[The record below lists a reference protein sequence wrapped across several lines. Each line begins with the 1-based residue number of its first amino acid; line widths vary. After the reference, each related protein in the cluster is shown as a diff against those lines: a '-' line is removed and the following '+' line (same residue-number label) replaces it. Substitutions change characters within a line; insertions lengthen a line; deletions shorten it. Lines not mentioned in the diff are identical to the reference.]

1 VVISDGNASSD
12 YTRFLPAPNGIAMI
26 DLELVFAE
34 YWTDANYFEALRKK
48 RIKCAE
54 VLVPDAISPD
64 HIFGAYVSG
73 ETVKNRVIELGFNK
87 PVKIRPHL
95 FFK

>member
-12 YTRFLPAPNGIAMI
+12 YTRFLSAPKGIEVI

-54 VLVPDAISPD
+54 VLVPDTIAPD
-64 HIFGAYVSG
+64 YIFGAYVSG
-73 ETVKNRVIELGFNK
+73 EAVRHRVVELGFNK
-87 PVKIRPHL
+87 PVTIRPHL